1 MNIQDGAESNVIAF
15 LRFYFNVCAV
25 KPRNDYR
32 APQLY
37 QTAAR
42 HFDIR
47 FDIHFQLIFL
57 VLGIE

>member
-1 MNIQDGAESNVIAF
+1 MLSLF
-15 LRFYFNVCAV
+15 YFYFNVCAV

-47 FDIHFQLIFL
+47 FAIHFQLIFL
-57 VLGIE
+57 VLEIE

>member
-1 MNIQDGAESNVIAF
+1 MLSLF
-15 LRFYFNVCAV
+15 YFYFNVCAV

-32 APQLY
+32 ALQLY